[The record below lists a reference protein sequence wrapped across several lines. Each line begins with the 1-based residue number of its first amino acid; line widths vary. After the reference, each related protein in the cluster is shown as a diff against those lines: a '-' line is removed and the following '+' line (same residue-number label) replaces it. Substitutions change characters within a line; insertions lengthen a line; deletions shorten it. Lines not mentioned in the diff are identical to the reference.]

1 MEFITPD
8 KLNLHI
14 IKTVPSQP
22 TFYFS
27 SCHPLYRND
36 ISALSVKALNECCVC
51 HRPESRHGILS
62 PEPTSDRLPPRV
74 LSSTLPPLSPATPL
88 SRYSVI
94 QMIPHPS
101 KQMSPH
107 SSEQRSPHSKQMS
120 PHSSRQMSPSSEQ
133 KSSSPEVSSLSPPVS
148 HYSTLFLHNQ
158 YDAAHSYTSPLQV
171 QARNSLRRSR
181 F

>member
-51 HRPESRHGILS
+51 HRPESRHGILP

-88 SRYSVI
+88 SRYSTI
-94 QMIPHPS
+94 QMIPHS
-101 KQMSPH
+101 
-107 SSEQRSPHSKQMS
+107 SKQMS

-133 KSSSPEVSSLSPPVS
+133 KSSTPEVSSLSPPMS

>member
-1 MEFITPD
+1 M
-8 KLNLHI
+8 
-14 IKTVPSQP
+14 
-22 TFYFS
+22 
-27 SCHPLYRND
+27 
-36 ISALSVKALNECCVC
+36 SVVALNECCVC
-51 HRPESRHGILS
+51 HRPDSRHGILP

-88 SRYSVI
+88 SRYSTI
-94 QMIPHPS
+94 QMI
-101 KQMSPH
+101 
-107 SSEQRSPHSKQMS
+107 

-133 KSSSPEVSSLSPPVS
+133 KSSTPEVSSLSPPVS

>member
-1 MEFITPD
+1 M
-8 KLNLHI
+8 
-14 IKTVPSQP
+14 
-22 TFYFS
+22 
-27 SCHPLYRND
+27 
-36 ISALSVKALNECCVC
+36 SVVALNECCVC
-51 HRPESRHGILS
+51 HRPDSRHGILS

-88 SRYSVI
+88 SRYSTI
-94 QMIPHPS
+94 QMIPHS
-101 KQMSPH
+101 
-107 SSEQRSPHSKQMS
+107 SKQMS

-133 KSSSPEVSSLSPPVS
+133 KSSTPEVSSLSPPVS

>member
-51 HRPESRHGILS
+51 HRPESRHGILP

-88 SRYSVI
+88 SRYSTI
-94 QMIPHPS
+94 QMI
-101 KQMSPH
+101 
-107 SSEQRSPHSKQMS
+107 

-133 KSSSPEVSSLSPPVS
+133 KTSTPEVSSLSPPMS

>member
-51 HRPESRHGILS
+51 HRPESRHGILP

-88 SRYSVI
+88 SRYSTI
-94 QMIPHPS
+94 QMIPHS
-101 KQMSPH
+101 
-107 SSEQRSPHSKQMS
+107 SKQMS

-133 KSSSPEVSSLSPPVS
+133 KSSTPEVSSLSPPVS

>member
-51 HRPESRHGILS
+51 HRPESRHGILP

-88 SRYSVI
+88 SRYSTI
-94 QMIPHPS
+94 QMI
-101 KQMSPH
+101 
-107 SSEQRSPHSKQMS
+107 

-133 KSSSPEVSSLSPPVS
+133 KSSTPEVSSLSPPVS

>member
-51 HRPESRHGILS
+51 HRPESRHGILP

-88 SRYSVI
+88 SRYSTI
-94 QMIPHPS
+94 QMIPHS
-101 KQMSPH
+101 
-107 SSEQRSPHSKQMS
+107 SKQMS

-133 KSSSPEVSSLSPPVS
+133 MSSTPEVSSLSPPVS